1 LTDNIITILGSAR
14 EIPRGSRW
22 QSESF
27 EPLANN
33 FLVHVGASIIQAEVN
48 CRKSSGQ
55 YSLLSPLNSVRIFS
69 IDLDSVKAGE
79 ESTYPSAISLALARF
94 SGASRTLKLGDI
106 SKKNPDH
113 YPFWCAMLWSSMGAY
128 VAETATVSFNSKH
141 EGVVNPVSEAFL
153 DSWKRLAMFS
163 SPAIFDEVPVDVTDA
178 DEFTRERGLFSARLP
193 TLGSL
198 PLEQAVRFYISSIYY
213 YGLSLRNLS
222 QAMGLEIPTHL
233 ADYTPV
239 ESLEGAYGEVIRN
252 LITNAYDPVAFQAIY
267 AGIDPTIV
275 QKLTFLFNGEAI
287 VNVWKMTGLSG
298 LSDCLPGYAERKAEK
313 EIALSA
319 AITKMLAAAPS
330 EEARQKDLAERKA
343 RRDRKNGV
351 VKPVSAGASDTP
363 AVDTAEAEAK
373 AKEKAAAKA
382 KKREA
387 RTKAKA
393 AADAAA
399 EAARLKRVE
408 ERKARRAAN
417 AVRLVSAD
425 ASDPLS
431 DQSESEPDDGEVSV
445 VSTGLTSPV
454 VTSLA
459 PMHLVPGQSYAAIAV
474 RKEEERKAAALLAK
488 KRADEISAA
497 SVRQKLEAEA
507 AAALERQKADEAAKR
522 QAEEEAEVK
531 RQAEEAAAAAA
542 VARQKFEAEAAVT
555 KQREEAAALLAKKK
569 ADEATA
575 TSTACASPPARKPLS
590 ASSPAFVPKP
600 KLRE

>member
-1 LTDNIITILGSAR
+1 M
-14 EIPRGSRW
+14 
-22 QSESF
+22 
-27 EPLANN
+27 
-33 FLVHVGASIIQAEVN
+33 
-48 CRKSSGQ
+48 
-55 YSLLSPLNSVRIFS
+55 
-69 IDLDSVKAGE
+69 DSVKAGE

-141 EGVVNPVSEAFL
+141 EGGVNPVSEAFL
-153 DSWKRLAMFS
+153 DSWKRLAMLS

-178 DEFTRERGLFSARLP
+178 EEFTRERGLFSARLP

-252 LITNAYDPVAFQAIY
+252 LIINACDPVAFQAIY
-267 AGIDPTIV
+267 AGIDPTIA
-275 QKLTFLFNGEAI
+275 QKLTFLFNGEAV

-399 EAARLKRVE
+399 EEARQKKLE
-408 ERKARRAAN
+408 ERKARRDAN
-417 AVRLVSAD
+417 AMKPARTD

-431 DQSESEPDDGEVSV
+431 DQSESEPDDGGVSV
-445 VSTGLTSPV
+445 VSTGVASPV

-459 PMHLVPGQSYAAIAV
+459 PTHLIPGQTYKDIAAASV
-474 RKEEERKAAALLAK
+474 LEEERRK
-488 KRADEISAA
+488 
-497 SVRQKLEAEA
+497 A
-507 AAALERQKADEAAKR
+507 AAALERQQAEEAAKR
-522 QAEEEAEVK
+522 QAEEEAAAVLK
-531 RQAEEAAAAAA
+531 RQQAEEEAKRKAAEATTPPAGATTPPKKVFSAAA
-542 VARQKFEAEAAVT
+542 KE
-555 KQREEAAALLAKKK
+555 
-569 ADEATA
+569 
-575 TSTACASPPARKPLS
+575 
-590 ASSPAFVPKP
+590 FVPKP
-600 KLRE
+600 K